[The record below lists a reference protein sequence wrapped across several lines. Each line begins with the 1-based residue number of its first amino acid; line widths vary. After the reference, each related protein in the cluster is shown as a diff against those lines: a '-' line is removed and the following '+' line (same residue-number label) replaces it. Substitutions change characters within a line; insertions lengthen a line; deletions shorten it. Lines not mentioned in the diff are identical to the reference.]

1 MKFNLKYFSYSVTF
15 LAVWI
20 LSACGEGKSNINA
33 KAIPNNDTM
42 SNVVDNKV
50 VAKMKIEVW
59 SDIMCPFC
67 YIGKRHYEQALKQF
81 PDSDHVEIVWKSF
94 QLDPDIPTSFDTKVN
109 VYKYLAERKGISY
122 EQSVAM
128 HQNVVNMAKAAGLDY
143 HFDKVVV
150 ANSFNAHRLIQLA
163 KSKGKGDEIE
173 ERLFHAYF
181 TEGKDCG
188 DVKVLTELG
197 LSIGLTSSEVQEAFS
212 NDEYAYRVKQDI
224 HEADS
229 IRVSGVP
236 FFVFDRKYA
245 VSGAQPAEVFL
256 STLTKSFAEWRKNNP
271 VAKLEV
277 SNGPACTPDK
287 ECK

>member
-1 MKFNLKYFSYSVTF
+1 MKFNLKYFCNSVAF

-20 LSACGEGKSNINA
+20 LSACGEGKSDSIA
-33 KAIPNNDTM
+33 KAIPNIDTM
-42 SNVVDNKV
+42 TNIVDNKV
-50 VAKMKIEVW
+50 VAKMKVEVW

-81 PDSDHVEIVWKSF
+81 ADSNNVEIVWKSF
-94 QLDPDIPTSFDTKVN
+94 QLDPDIPTSFETKVN
-109 VYKYLAERKGISY
+109 VYKYLADRKGISY

-128 HQNVVNMAKAAGLDY
+128 HQNVVNMAEAAGLSY

-163 KSKGKGDEIE
+163 KAKGKGDEIE
-173 ERLFHAYF
+173 ECLFHAYF
-181 TEGKDCG
+181 TE
-188 DVKVLTELG
+188 
-197 LSIGLTSSEVQEAFS
+197 VQEAFA

-256 STLTKSFAEWRKNNP
+256 STFNKSFAEWRKNNP
-271 VAKLEV
+271 VSKLEV

>member
-1 MKFNLKYFSYSVTF
+1 MKFNLKYFCYSVAF
-15 LAVWI
+15 LTVWI
-20 LSACGEGKSNINA
+20 ISACGESKRDSIT
-33 KAIPNNDTM
+33 KAIPNTDTM
-42 SNVVDNKV
+42 VNIVENKE
-50 VAKMKIEVW
+50 VAKMKVEVW

-81 PDSDHVEIVWKSF
+81 ADSNNVEIVWKSF
-94 QLDPDIPTSFDTKVN
+94 QLDPDIPASFETKVN
-109 VYKYLAERKGISY
+109 VYKYLADRKGISY
-122 EQSVAM
+122 DQSVAM
-128 HQNVVNMAKAAGLDY
+128 HQNVVNMAEAVGLSY

-163 KSKGKGDEIE
+163 KAKGKGDEIE

-188 DVKVLTELG
+188 DKNVLTELG
-197 LSIGLTSSEVQEAFS
+197 VSIGLTAADVQEAFT

-256 STLTKSFAEWRKNNP
+256 STLNKSFAEWRKHNP
-271 VAKLEV
+271 VSELKV
-277 SNGPACTPDK
+277 SDGPACEPNKD
-287 ECK
+287 CK